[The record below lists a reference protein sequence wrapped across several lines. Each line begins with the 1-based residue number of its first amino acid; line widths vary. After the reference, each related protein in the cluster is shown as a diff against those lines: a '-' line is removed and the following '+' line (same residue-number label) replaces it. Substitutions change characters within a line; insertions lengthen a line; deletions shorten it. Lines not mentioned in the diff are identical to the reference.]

1 MERSLGQ
8 ISILVKDYDEAL
20 SFYISIL
27 GFELVEDTQLNSEKR
42 WVVIKPRNTNGQGC
56 NLLLAK
62 ASNAHQE
69 YFIGNQSGGRVFLFL
84 YTDDLNRDYE
94 LLVKNAVEIVRAPKE
109 EKYGKVLV
117 FSDLYGNL
125 WDLIEQA
132 K

>member
-1 MERSLGQ
+1 MED
-8 ISILVKDYDEAL
+8 V
-20 SFYISIL
+20 F
-27 GFELVEDTQLNSEKR
+27 
-42 WVVIKPRNTNGQGC
+42 
-56 NLLLAK
+56 
-62 ASNAHQE
+62 
-69 YFIGNQSGGRVFLFL
+69 FLFL